1 MKDKYL
7 AEIGHIEEGVAEV
20 KHSNKRK
27 SILMIGDSICRGYS
41 PFVREEF
48 KGKFDVI
55 YPADNCRN
63 SQYIITTLLTWVNEI
78 EDKQNVEVV
87 TFNCGHWDI
96 AHWNGDEEPLT
107 SIAEYE
113 GNIKKIIRQIKKFFP
128 NAKTIFFT
136 TTPMS
141 PDYNMDSINPRS
153 NDEIK
158 RYNAVAVKVVKESG
172 VYIENLFS
180 YMEDWTADKF
190 MDYAHLTPDANK
202 ELGKHI
208 SDIILK
214 VLKGE

>member
-1 MKDKYL
+1 MKDKYFD
-7 AEIGHIEEGVAEV
+7 EIGHIEEGVSAV

-48 KGKFDVI
+48 EESFDVI

-78 EDKQNVEVV
+78 EDKSNVEVV
-87 TFNCGHWDI
+87 SFNCGHWDI
-96 AHWNGDEEPLT
+96 AHWNGDNESLT

-113 GNIKKIIRQIKKFFP
+113 ENIKKIIRQIKNFFP
-128 NAKTIFFT
+128 NAKILFFT

-158 RYNAVAVKVVKESG
+158 RYNAVAVRAAKDSG
-172 VYIENLFS
+172 VYIEDLFS
-180 YMEDWTADKF
+180 YMEGWTAEKF

-208 SDIILK
+208 SDIIMK
-214 VLKGE
+214 ILKGE